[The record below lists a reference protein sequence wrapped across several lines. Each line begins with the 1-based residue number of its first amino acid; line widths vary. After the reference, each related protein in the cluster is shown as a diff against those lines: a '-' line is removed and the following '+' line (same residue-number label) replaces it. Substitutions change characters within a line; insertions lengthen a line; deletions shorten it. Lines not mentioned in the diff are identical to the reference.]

1 MAALTKIFLE
11 VAQQRGRIYNSPID
25 GGFSGFCDLAAKKGG
40 IAVST
45 LQYVLPQEGAAA
57 ARFPPA
63 HRASRTAD
71 RQRAAI
77 CMNFRFMGFSISP
90 LRGAA

>member
-40 IAVST
+40 
-45 LQYVLPQEGAAA
+45 LP
-57 ARFPPA
+57 
-63 HRASRTAD
+63 
-71 RQRAAI
+71 
-77 CMNFRFMGFSISP
+77 
-90 LRGAA
+90 